1 MKSKLVAV
9 LALIVLSVFLFA
21 GCAESLTYVFYVDK
35 LGSLHYDYIVK
46 YDATAADAE
55 EFEEKAVSVMNKI
68 VEEEGLEKQSKI
80 ETSAGKIVLS
90 ITFSDYTERNIASG
104 QTGKEKPTVIDLEE
118 AGIFQYYDS
127 VINPYASVFSMVR
140 SAIGEEVDA
149 WPDPDEMYYVF
160 GTTYSTDRTNA
171 DFVEKTNG
179 IYYHSW
185 KIEPGTPIQVIV
197 RRYSINWFLVFG
209 AGISLFVLSLVVLF
223 VIIYITDK
231 RKKQIFSVQMPND
244 GAGAIPVNDE
254 TERTDDPFDFD
265 KGD

>member
-1 MKSKLVAV
+1 MKSKAIAV
-9 LALIVLSVFLFA
+9 LALLVLSLFLFA
-21 GCAESLTYVFYVDK
+21 GCAESITYVFYVDK

-46 YDATAADAE
+46 YDATAADAAD
-55 EFEEKAVSVMNKI
+55 FEERAVAVMNKI
-68 VEEEGLEKQSKI
+68 VEDEGLKKQSKI
-80 ETSAGKIVLS
+80 ETSTGKIVLS

-104 QTGKEKPTVIDLEE
+104 QTGKEKSIPLEQE
-118 AGIFQYYDS
+118 KAGVFRYYDS

-140 SAIGEEVDA
+140 SAIGDEVYD

-160 GTTYSTDRTNA
+160 GTIYSTDRTNA
-171 DFVEKTNG
+171 DFVEKTDG

-185 KIEPGTPIQVIV
+185 KIESGTPIQVIV
-197 RRYSINWFLVFG
+197 RRYTIDWFLVFG

-231 RKKQIFSVQMPND
+231 RKKQIFSVRVPEE
-244 GAGAIPVNDE
+244 GAGAIPVNEE
-254 TERTDDPFDFD
+254 TERTDDPFDFG